1 MKKLPTVASTM
12 SPFPYSIDSE
22 ASVAKAAEMMDEHNI
37 HHLPVTEGEEL
48 VSVISKKEVRL
59 ISAPFSSSSDA
70 NDILVKDVCTVRAF
84 KVDIHDSLEFALK
97 VMAERHIGSVLV
109 TKNNRLAGI
118 LTHTDVCRKFAEL
131 LGQLKPNPD
140 GTDAA

>member
-12 SPFPYSIDSE
+12 SPFPYSIDAE
-22 ASVAKAAEMMDEHNI
+22 ESVARAADMMKEHDI
-37 HHLPVTEGEEL
+37 HHLPVTEGEQL

-59 ISAPFSSSSDA
+59 VAAPFSSNSDA

-109 TKNNRLAGI
+109 TKNDRLAGI
-118 LTHTDVCRKFAEL
+118 LTHNDVCRKFAEL
-131 LGQLKPNPD
+131 LAQLKPNSD
-140 GTDAA
+140 GGDAA

>member
-1 MKKLPTVASTM
+1 MKKLPSIASTM
-12 SPFPYSIDSE
+12 SPFPYSIDAE
-22 ASVAKAAEMMDEHNI
+22 ESVAKAAEMMIKYDI

-59 ISAPFSSSSDA
+59 IAAPFSSTSDA
-70 NDILVKDVCTVRAF
+70 NEILVKDVCTVRAF
-84 KVDIHDSLEFALK
+84 KVDIHDSLEFALR

-109 TKNNRLAGI
+109 TKNDRLAGI

-131 LGQLKPNPD
+131 INQLKPNPD
-140 GTDAA
+140 GSDAA

>member
-22 ASVAKAAEMMDEHNI
+22 ATIENAAQMMKQHDI

-48 VSVISKKEVRL
+48 VSVISKNEVRL
-59 ISAPFSSSSDA
+59 MTAPFSSHADA
-70 NDILVKDVCTVRAF
+70 SDILVKDVCHARAF
-84 KVDIHDSLEFALK
+84 RVDIHDSLELALRLM
-97 VMAERHIGSVLV
+97 VERRIGSVLV
-109 TKNNRLAGI
+109 TKNDRLAGI
-118 LTHTDVCRKFAEL
+118 LTHTDVCQKFAEL
-131 LGQLKPNPD
+131 LAQLKPNPD